1 MYSKA
6 TYLFV
11 MIGKKIIV
19 GLLVISSLV
28 GYALPNVDKFEGSIN
43 LKRETI
49 YDTTF
54 VTIRVKKNLVR
65 LDEYDNH
72 KNIVSTYIIN
82 LDNENVLAFSPSKK
96 LFYELKA
103 NRLMDHN
110 LEDTVVIKTQNKIV
124 LEGKSCCQMRVKC
137 KSQDTEVAFWVTE
150 NNFDFFTAMNKILQK
165 VKPDIDF
172 FNYFPNVQGV
182 FPMLIVERTLLRKEK
197 QKVLVTAIQESHLNE
212 ALFRIPL
219 GYQKIEQ

>member
-1 MYSKA
+1 M
-6 TYLFV
+6 LV
-11 MIGKKIIV
+11 KK
-19 GLLVISSLV
+19 LVTGFFLMSSL
-28 GYALPNVDKFEGSIN
+28 GGFAISNFDKFEGSIN

-49 YDTTF
+49 YDTSF
-54 VTIRVKKNLVR
+54 VTIRVKNNLVR

-72 KNIVSTYIIN
+72 KILVSAYIIN
-82 LDNENVLAFSPSKK
+82 LDNENVLALSPSKK

-103 NRLMDHN
+103 NVMNAHKTV
-110 LEDTVVIKTQNKIV
+110 DTVVIKTQNIMV
-124 LEGKSCCQMRVKC
+124 LDGKSCCQMRVKC

-150 NNFDFFTAMNKILQK
+150 NNFEFFSTMNKILQK
-165 VKPDIDF
+165 VKPDIDI

-197 QKVLVTAIQESHLNE
+197 QKILVTAIQETHLNE